1 MATLFACLSYRAAA
15 AIGWMQ
21 ALGFE
26 VTTRQDGDEGS
37 DHPAELKRGD
47 AAVMV
52 ASADADYQV
61 PPLRGRSTG
70 AGLYLLTGEVAAQHD
85 AAVEAGGTTV
95 FSPERTEWGTGRA
108 RAPRSRG
115 LRVELRLLRVG
126 PAVVT
131 AVAPLVIPPVASRW
145 AAVERQLPRP
155 D

>member
-1 MATLFACLSYRAAA
+1 MATLFAYLSYRDAPA

-26 VTTRQDGDEGS
+26 ATTRQDGDDGS
-37 DHPAELKRGD
+37 VQHAELKRGE

-70 AGLYLLTGEVAAQHD
+70 AGLYLLTDEVPALHD

-95 FSPERTEWGTGRA
+95 FRPERTEWGTERA
-108 RAPRSRG
+108 RVLDSEGYEWSFGSYEPGQS
-115 LRVELRLLRVG
+115 
-126 PAVVT
+126 
-131 AVAPLVIPPVASRW
+131 
-145 AAVERQLPRP
+145 
-155 D
+155 